1 MTDRQPTQDIPG
13 RLAEIDAVHAW
24 IRSAIAGLDEDGVR
38 APSGLPGWTRAHVL
52 VHLGDLSRAF
62 ARQARYARRG
72 ETIEVYDGGRSTR
85 DKSIEENHTR
95 DAAWLVEHADTGLA
109 DLRDA
114 WSGLSPQDW
123 QRPCAYRDSPLIA
136 TQYAWWRES
145 ELHGVDLALG
155 RTSERWSAP
164 LAAHVVT
171 YLQPRLGPDAG
182 VRLEAPD
189 AELTWNPDGA
199 VTVSAPLTAL
209 AAWISGRPAAAAP
222 VVSPSGPPP
231 LLHAWP

>member
-1 MTDRQPTQDIPG
+1 MTDQQPGQDIAG

-24 IRSAIAGLDEDGVR
+24 IRSATAGLDEDGVR
-38 APSGLPGWTRAHVL
+38 APSGLPDWTRAHVL

-62 ARQARYARRG
+62 ARQARYAVRG

-95 DAAWLVEHADTGLA
+95 DAAWLVEHAVSGLA

-114 WSGLSPQDW
+114 WSGLTPQDW

-155 RTSERWSAP
+155 RTSEQWSPA
-164 LAAHVVT
+164 LAEHVVT
-171 YLQPRLGPDAG
+171 YLQPRLGPGTGVRMDATDAG
-182 VRLEAPD
+182 
-189 AELTWNPDGA
+189 LTWNPDGA
-199 VTVSAPLTAL
+199 VTVTAPLTAL
-209 AAWISGRPAAAAP
+209 AAWISGRPGVAP
-222 VVSPSGPPP
+222 TVTPPGPLP